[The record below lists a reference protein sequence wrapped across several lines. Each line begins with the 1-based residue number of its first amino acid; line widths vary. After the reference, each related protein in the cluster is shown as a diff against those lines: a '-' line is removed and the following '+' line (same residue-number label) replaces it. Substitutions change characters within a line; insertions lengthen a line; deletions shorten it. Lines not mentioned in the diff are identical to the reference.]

1 MPLASWITPRGHLE
15 AHMPQAMQRS
25 WSITACW
32 SSTRIAPAGQAFSQ
46 IPQPMQP
53 ELQDSLVSFA
63 GALPEQKGWI
73 VFSGGMRLISCC
85 GQILTHFPQPTHFSW
100 STEAGPFSFN
110 VIAFRGQAA
119 AQLPPPR
126 QPKAQAPGIPFG
138 LRAFTDVFMAA
149 QSGPLWPS
157 KAD

>member
-1 MPLASWITPRGHLE
+1 
-15 AHMPQAMQRS
+15 
-25 WSITACW
+25 
-32 SSTRIAPAGQAFSQ
+32 
-46 IPQPMQP
+46 MQP

-149 QSGPLWPS
+149 QSGPL
-157 KAD
+157 